1 MEFSEKDKFLD
12 WLFNDAHKRL
22 SSTKKRAALTVVAHY
37 GRGYDFNYILAYV
50 RSNEKNC
57 SPIYQG
63 TKIMTLTVSGN
74 KIRFI
79 DSHCFINAP
88 LAKWAGIFGLKEAK
102 ECYPHLFNTPE
113 NDQYCGAY
121 PALKYFSPN
130 QKKENERASLVK
142 N

>member
-1 MEFSEKDKFLD
+1 MCQESRTPPVLRRGHKCNWVCAQYEDGFEVEFSEKDKFLD

-37 GRGYDFNYILAYV
+37 GRGSDFNYILAYV

-79 DSHCFINAP
+79 DSH
-88 LAKWAGIFGLKEAK
+88 
-102 ECYPHLFNTPE
+102 
-113 NDQYCGAY
+113 
-121 PALKYFSPN
+121 
-130 QKKENERASLVK
+130 
-142 N
+142 